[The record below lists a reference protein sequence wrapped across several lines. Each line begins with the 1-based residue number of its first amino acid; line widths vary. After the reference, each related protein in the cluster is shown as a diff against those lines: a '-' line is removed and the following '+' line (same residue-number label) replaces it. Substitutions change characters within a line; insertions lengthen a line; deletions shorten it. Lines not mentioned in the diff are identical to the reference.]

1 MFPLIRPTLTPLSMK
16 RLILPLIA
24 LTVLVGACS
33 SPTKPTAQKPGG
45 PAKSTGTRPTAWG
58 ELPTYDQAGHSFDL
72 SPKKLRVP
80 VADHT
85 QWVTLDVM
93 VNTDGSVED
102 ATIRQSSGNPVV
114 DRTVLAA
121 YIGTH
126 YSLKLGPTDPAP
138 YVVQQAI
145 VFQQGEG
152 LDPELATTISPYR
165 MQHDSMPPPGAPYY
179 QAWSGAGGGWS
190 GGGSYSSSSSSGTSS
205 SSSSS
210 GK

>member
-1 MFPLIRPTLTPLSMK
+1 MK
-16 RLILPLIA
+16 RFILPLIA
-24 LTVLVGACS
+24 LTFLVGACS
-33 SPTKPTAQKPGG
+33 SPTPTAQKPGG
-45 PAKSTGTRPTAWG
+45 PPKSTGSRPTVWG
-58 ELPTYDQAGHSFDL
+58 ELPTYAQAGHSFNL
-72 SPKKLRVP
+72 SPEKLRVP

-85 QWVTLDVM
+85 QWVTLDVV
-93 VNTDGSVED
+93 VNADGSVKD

-145 VFQQGEG
+145 VFPKQGEG
-152 LDPELATTISPYR
+152 LDPELASTISPYP
-165 MQHDSMPPPGAPYY
+165 MQHNSMPPPGAPYY

-190 GGGSYSSSSSSGTSS
+190 GGGSYSNSSSS